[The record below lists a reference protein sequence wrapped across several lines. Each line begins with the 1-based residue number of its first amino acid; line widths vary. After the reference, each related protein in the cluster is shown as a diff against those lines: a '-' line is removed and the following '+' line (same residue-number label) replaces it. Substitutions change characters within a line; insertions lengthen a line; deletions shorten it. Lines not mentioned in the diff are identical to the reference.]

1 MNTTF
6 NQFENR
12 FTGYLDS
19 FVVGERVWFFYTYT
33 RTKKEKAEGMFEGV
47 IVSFAGSSLNVAQVF
62 NKKLDMI
69 VNIDIANLNKC

>member
-12 FTGYLDS
+12 FTGYLNN
-19 FVVGERVWFFYTYT
+19 FVVGEKVWFFYTYS
-33 RTKKEKAEGMFEGV
+33 RTKKENAEGIFEGV
-47 IVSFAGSSLNVAQVF
+47 ITSFSGSSLNVAQVF

-69 VNIDIANLNKC
+69 INIDIANLNMC